1 MELMINIYFV
11 DFIFQ
16 AFYSPLSSERG
27 WGRGFI
33 RLVSLWRKVDREASF
48 F

>member
-11 DFIFQ
+11 DSISQ

-27 WGRGFI
+27 
-33 RLVSLWRKVDREASF
+33 
-48 F
+48 